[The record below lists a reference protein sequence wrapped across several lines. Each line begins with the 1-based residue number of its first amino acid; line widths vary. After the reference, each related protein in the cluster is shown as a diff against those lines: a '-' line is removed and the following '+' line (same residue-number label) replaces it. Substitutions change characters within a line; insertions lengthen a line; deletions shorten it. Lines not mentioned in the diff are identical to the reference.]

1 MADFREA
8 LGKTNTGLDR
18 VQIRQKGDR
27 LYLRATLPPKPG
39 DGDKPKQ
46 YELSTG
52 YGAHSEGLRFAK
64 AKALEIEGQL
74 LREAFDWTPWLKG
87 KQKPPETVG
96 EWLKRFEEN
105 YWESRERS
113 LAKLSTWKTAFQ
125 YPFSRLDPDL
135 PLTEELLKTEIL
147 KRVPATKSREVFC
160 TAYQSLA
167 KFAGLNTNFR
177 ELGIGYKTQIKRDL
191 PTDEEIELMWES
203 IKNPAWKWVFG
214 MLAAYGLRPH
224 EIFHLD
230 CSELSTDPGWL
241 KVLQETKTS
250 ERIILPLKA
259 DWRCRWQLWDVKMPN
274 ITVTGKNNTDL
285 GRKITYGLNLQG
297 LQITS
302 YYLRD
307 AYAVRASVIG
317 IDPTI
322 AAKFM
327 GHGLKIHFDK
337 YLNHINKR
345 SFEDAYNRANAIR
358 PYDR

>member
-64 AKALEIEGQL
+64 AKALEVEGQL

-96 EWLKRFEEN
+96 EWLRRFEEN

-113 LAKLSTWKTAFQ
+113 RSKLSTWQTSYQ
-125 YPFSRLDPDL
+125 YPFSRLDPNKS
-135 PLTEELLKTEIL
+135 LTIELLKTKIIETTPGT
-147 KRVPATKSREVFC
+147 RSRQLFC
-160 TAYQSLA
+160 FAYQSLA
-167 KFAGLNTNFR
+167 KFAGLSTNFQELAKDHETKIKR
-177 ELGIGYKTQIKRDL
+177 EL
-191 PTDEEIELMWES
+191 PSDEEIEIMWES
-203 IKNPAWKWVFG
+203 IKNPAWQWVFG

-230 CSELSTDPGWL
+230 CSEIGTEPGWL
-241 KVLQETKTS
+241 KVLADTKTS
-250 ERIILPLKA
+250 ERIVLPLKA
-259 DWRCRWQLWDVKMPN
+259 EWRCRWQLWDIEMPN
-274 ITVTGKNNTDL
+274 IHTNDKNNQEL
-285 GRKITYGLNLQG
+285 GRKITPALHSQG
-297 LQITS
+297 IKITS
-302 YYLRD
+302 YHLRD
-307 AYAVRASVIG
+307 AYAVRASILG
-317 IDPTI
+317 IDPAI
-322 AAKFM
+322 VARWM
-327 GHGLKIHFDK
+327 GHSLQVHFHQYHSHIDK
-337 YLNHINKR
+337 RGFEEAYHRAHQNK
-345 SFEDAYNRANAIR
+345 
-358 PYDR
+358 